1 MSFILCVA
9 FLTVTMHNFAYANE
23 NLPTLRSTNLILPD
37 LAGNIVEVFQ
47 GQSSKNIYLI
57 NDLHCDYTVQSN
69 IAESLGAITDQHP
82 QGLVIGVEGNSGWL
96 DTQRFSSI
104 PKGNLKNKIMDKLL
118 SQGIITGW
126 EKYAD
131 SQEEALVYGVENNNL
146 YQANFKQLYQNIN
159 YYDFMLELATKVKKI
174 MQSGSEVLYPDH
186 LRYLETQRLLYES
199 GVLSF
204 EDWVSILLKAKD
216 QEKLKF
222 HTPNLELIQKMT
234 HLKQNLNFELVY
246 LEVHDF
252 IKSLLP
258 HLQKAEKDSL
268 KKLKAQVIA

>member
-1 MSFILCVA
+1 MHPLANSN
-9 FLTVTMHNFAYANE
+9 LT
-23 NLPTLRSTNLILPD
+23 LPD
-37 LAGNIVEVFQ
+37 LTGKIVEVFQ
-47 GQSSKNIYLI
+47 GKGSKNIYLI

-69 IAESLGAITDQHP
+69 IAESLHAITDQHP
-82 QGLVIGVEGNSGWL
+82 QGLVIGVEGNSGCL

-104 PKGNLKNKIMDKLL
+104 PKGNLKNKVMDILL
-118 SQGIITGW
+118 KSGIISGW

-131 SQEEALVYGVENNNL
+131 EHKEALVYGVENNNF

-159 YYDFMLELATKVKKI
+159 YYDFMLELASKVKKI
-174 MQSGSEVLYPDH
+174 MQSGSEVLYPNH

-199 GVLSF
+199 GALSF
-204 EDWVSILLKAKD
+204 EDWVSILLKAKH
-216 QEKLKF
+216 QAKLKF

-234 HLKQNLNFELVY
+234 DLKQNLNFELLY

-268 KKLKAQVIA
+268 KKLKAQSIAGYYRYLSKLL